1 MSQTEIERYAA
12 TLSAIESAEGD
23 DPEDTQLLRSMG
35 KDAKKYLAAM
45 PWCRRI
51 REGYFGD
58 GVGGVVAV
66 FLFRIEPT
74 SNADEWVWV
83 VNGDLPDA
91 YFVTDRSP
99 TASDALETYCELMS
113 DWVDAVRS
121 GGSLRD
127 VFPVDAPA
135 TKEAAKSLAGIIEFL
150 RSEILG

>member
-1 MSQTEIERYAA
+1 
-12 TLSAIESAEGD
+12 
-23 DPEDTQLLRSMG
+23 MG
-35 KDAKKYLAAM
+35 EDAKKYLAAM

-66 FLFRIEPT
+66 FLFRIEPL
-74 SNADEWVWV
+74 SDADEWVWV

-91 YFVTDRSP
+91 YFVIDRSP

-113 DWVDAVRS
+113 EWVEAVRS
-121 GGSLRD
+121 GSSLKN

-135 TKEAAKSLAGIIEFL
+135 TKEAAKSLENIIEFI

>member
-1 MSQTEIERYAA
+1 MSQTEIERYAT
-12 TLSAIESAEGD
+12 TLLPIDSAEGD
-23 DPEDTQLLRSMG
+23 DAEDTKLLRSMG
-35 KDAKKYLAAM
+35 EAAKKYLGAM

-51 REGYFGD
+51 REAYFGD

-83 VNGDLPDA
+83 VTGDLPDA
-91 YFVTDRSP
+91 YFVIDRSP
-99 TASDALETYCELMS
+99 TAYDALETYCELMS

-121 GGSLRD
+121 GASLQD

-135 TKEAAKSLAGIIEFL
+135 TQEAADALESRVEFL
-150 RSEILG
+150 RTEIL